1 MKPIDAESSTYIAF
15 GTENNEKGPKFQI
28 GD

>member
-1 MKPIDAESSTYIAF
+1 MKLIDAESSTYIGF
-15 GTENNEKGPKFQI
+15 GMENNEKGPKFQI